1 VNNKNDNMW
10 FAVPIAV
17 LATILIVIAVVYVG
31 VAGITA
37 PPYSMRLIA
46 VSILFYCC
54 AYMFMGDT
62 E

>member
-37 PPYSMRLIA
+37 PPIIMLRS
-46 VSILFYCC
+46 F
-54 AYMFMGDT
+54 
-62 E
+62 